1 MKRYISIFG
10 LAVAMLFFSMSA
22 AAQAPQRGGH
32 RFSPEEFAQKCDC
45 FITNEAKLT
54 PQEAQ
59 KFLPLYHAMKD
70 AQRKLMQEK
79 GQLMREAMKDESND
93 KQNLKTLERIIAIDR
108 QVVDIEHDYQK
119 KMLKVLSPS
128 KLLKVKGAEKKFER
142 QMLHNMAPRHKRG
155 GKIRK

>member
-10 LAVAMLFFSMSA
+10 IVLALSLISIGA
-22 AAQAPQRGGH
+22 AGQGPQRGGH

-45 FITNEAKLT
+45 FITAQAKLT
-54 PQEAQ
+54 TQEAQ

-79 GQLMREAMKDESND
+79 GQLMREAMKDDSND
-93 KQNLKTLERIIAIDR
+93 KQNLKTLDRLIAIDR
-108 QVVDIEHDYQK
+108 QVVDIEQDYQK

-128 KLLKVKGAEKKFER
+128 KLLKVKMAERKFER
-142 QMLHNMAPRHKRG
+142 EMLRKMAPRHKKG
-155 GKIRK
+155 ENMKK